1 MIDPKLREKL
11 KGLEAF
17 INGNILGQPE
27 VVREMVPI
35 LINGEL
41 GINSRGKPKAN
52 FLLLGPPGVGKTE
65 ICNAFTDYLLGSD
78 KLARFDM
85 SEYQTLESIYRL
97 LGHNGEEG
105 LFGLSYDRVDG
116 SGTLLFD
123 EIEKAHERVLDL
135 FLQLLSAA
143 RLTLGSGRVLNLERF
158 YVVATSNIG
167 SPLLVGSKT
176 NVRETLVRRVIQEAR
191 DQMRPEIFDRFDRV
205 LVFNRL
211 SYDVQI
217 EVGRLHLQ
225 WEIEAQQ
232 RRGHKVTECDTEAL
246 KAIVRNG
253 YSEKQGARRMR
264 NAAREAV
271 QEAVREA
278 LLSGGETSGRLE
290 YDGHSKS
297 FFINGQ
303 KGVVMPP
310 S

>member
-1 MIDPKLREKL
+1 MIDPKQRAKLR
-11 KGLEAF
+11 GLDAF
-17 INGNILGQPE
+17 INANILGQPE

-41 GINSRGKPKAN
+41 GINSQGKPKAN
-52 FLLLGPPGVGKTE
+52 LLLLGPPGVGKTE
-65 ICNAFTDYLLGSD
+65 ICNAFTDYLLGCD

-97 LGHNGEEG
+97 LGHNGGEG
-105 LFGLSYDRVDG
+105 LFGLNHDRVDG

-143 RLTLGSGRVLNLERF
+143 RLTLGSGRVLNLEKF

-211 SYDVQI
+211 SYEVQI

-232 RRGHKVTECDTEAL
+232 RRGYKVTACDAEAL

-278 LLSGGETSGRLE
+278 LLSGRETSGRLE
-290 YDGHSKS
+290 YNGHSKS
-297 FFINGQ
+297 FVNNGQ
-303 KGVVMPP
+303 T
-310 S
+310 

>member
-1 MIDPKLREKL
+1 
-11 KGLEAF
+11 
-17 INGNILGQPE
+17 
-27 VVREMVPI
+27 
-35 LINGEL
+35 
-41 GINSRGKPKAN
+41 KPKAN
-52 FLLLGPPGVGKTE
+52 LLLLGPPGVGKTE
-65 ICNAFTDYLLGSD
+65 ICNAFTEYLLASD
-78 KLARFDM
+78 KLVRFDM

-105 LFGLSYDRVDG
+105 LFGLNYDRVDG

-143 RLTLGSGRVLNLERF
+143 RLTLGSGRVLNLEKF

-176 NVRETLVRRVIQEAR
+176 NIRETLVRRVIQEAR

-211 SYDVQI
+211 SYEVQI

-232 RRGHKVTECDTEAL
+232 RRGHKVTECDAEAL
-246 KAIVRNG
+246 RAIVRNG

-278 LLSGGETSGRLE
+278 LLSGRETSGRLE
-290 YDGHSKS
+290 YNGHSKS
-297 FFINGQ
+297 FFING
-303 KGVVMPP
+303 KR
-310 S
+310 